1 MIESR
6 KTTRRAICYG
16 TAFLESDEARSPRK
30 IFNLSMGGMLLER
43 LSCDVALKEKSNI
56 SITILVDEEKLSLP
70 AEILRK
76 QERSIAVRF
85 VDLSLEDRKALDAL
99 F

>member
-1 MIESR
+1 
-6 KTTRRAICYG
+6 
-16 TAFLESDEARSPRK
+16 
-30 IFNLSMGGMLLER
+30 MLLER
-43 LSCDVALKEKSNI
+43 LPYDSTLKEKSNI
-56 SITILVDEEKLSLP
+56 NITILVDEEKLSLP

-85 VDLSLEDRKALDAL
+85 VDLSLEDIKALDAL